1 MTDLL
6 LTGIGQL
13 VTNDP
18 DREGLLGVVDDAA
31 VAIKDG
37 RVAWVGPADGLLRE
51 FRQLPEID
59 CDGRAIIPG
68 FVDSHT
74 HLVFG
79 GNRADEFAR
88 RLRGESYED
97 IMAAG
102 GGIQS
107 TVTATRNTST
117 SSLVTQAVRRARR
130 MLGTGTTTVEVKSGY
145 GLDLETELR
154 MLEVAAAI
162 PDLVPIDVVAT
173 FLGAHV
179 VPSDYR
185 DDREAYVQEVIEEML
200 PAAAGHADFCDVFCD
215 NGAFSVDEARRILA
229 AASRHGMES
238 RLHANQMAHSGGAAL
253 AAEIGAVTA
262 DHLDHITDS
271 DVAGLQAAGTVA
283 VLFPTVS
290 LSLQLA
296 PPPARRLWD
305 GGVPVAIA
313 TDCNPGTS
321 YVENMQLVVA
331 AATLTSAL
339 TPEESLW
346 AATRGGARALRKDDR
361 GWIVPGAAAD
371 LVMLEANGYVEIP
384 YRPGTDLV
392 RMVIKGGDAVVS

>member
-117 SSLVTQAVRRARR
+117 SSLVTDAVRRARR